1 MTVPPPDLV
10 RLSGNERPATDTIP
24 SSPNEQQVGSR
35 LRSATTSAGHNTWPR
50 SYVFMSMAGWNKPDR
65 YTHVRELILRGLA
78 EGQLKPIVDKVFP
91 LDQVAEAH
99 RYLESNRQV
108 GKVVVKP

>member
-1 MTVPPPDLV
+1 
-10 RLSGNERPATDTIP
+10 
-24 SSPNEQQVGSR
+24 
-35 LRSATTSAGHNTWPR
+35 
-50 SYVFMSMAGWNKPDR
+50 MSMAGWNKPDR

-108 GKVVVKP
+108 GKVWSNREGGCTALTTLPGLPPSRRKKSTEAASLRRLF